1 MEDKYM
7 ILQNEILKLVEEGAC
22 VAFSG
27 GVDSSLILKMVCDA
41 GKKYNKKIYAVTF
54 NTKLHPM
61 EDINISKEVAKSM
74 GAIHKIIDVDEF
86 ENEKILTNPVDRC
99 YQCKKYLFEKLL
111 EFAEENDIK
120 YVLDGTNADD
130 LKEYRPGIKA
140 LRELGIISPLAQFD
154 INKKEVRQMAK
165 NLNIS
170 VATRPSAPCLAT
182 RLPYNTNITFEL
194 LNKIEKA
201 ETYIKGL
208 GFAVVRVRV
217 HGDIVRI
224 EIEKEEFLRFLDKKD
239 LIISYLKDLGF
250 IYITL
255 DLEGF
260 RSGSMDIQ

>member
-7 ILQNEILKLVEEGAC
+7 ILQKEISKLVEEGAC

-27 GVDSSLILKMVCDA
+27 GVDSSLILKMACDA
-41 GKKYNKKIYAVTF
+41 SEKYNKKIYAVTF
-54 NTKLHPM
+54 NTRLHPM
-61 EDINISKEVAKSM
+61 EDINISREVAKSM
-74 GAIHKIIDVDEF
+74 GAIHKIIDIDEF
-86 ENEKILTNPVDRC
+86 ENEKILTNPIDRC

-111 EFAEENDIK
+111 EFAEKNDIK
-120 YVLDGTNADD
+120 YILDGTNADD

-140 LRELGIISPLAQFD
+140 LKELGIISPLAKLD
-154 INKKEVRQMAK
+154 ITKKEVRQMAK
-165 NLNIS
+165 DLNVS

-182 RLPYNTNITFEL
+182 RLPYNTNISFEL

-201 ETYIKGL
+201 EAYIKKL
-208 GFAVVRVRV
+208 GFVVVRVRV

-239 LIISYLKDLGF
+239 LIINYLKDLGF
-250 IYITL
+250 VYITL